1 MQGFSKFFEKS
12 NIDMVQTP
20 FRWDTSIHLQHWHND
35 LEHNMALVNLH
46 QSNDE
51 SLWSFMEGYATIL
64 VKIKD
69 LDPGVALHSMITALK
84 PGPFSD
90 SISKKQPR
98 DLDEL
103 RAQVAGSSKW
113 RNYYNFATKIRSRE
127 QKKGESSRKDKFK
140 PIQDK
145 SFKRSSNRLPKY
157 GHYTL
162 LNVSWACLLEEA
174 FYVETLCLPLLA
186 RLVNSTYW
194 SKHCRY
200 HQNYGHT
207 TEECVALKDK
217 IEEFIL
223 EGALNNYIYNPN
235 NNMGGYKG

>member
-1 MQGFSKFFEKS
+1 
-12 NIDMVQTP
+12 
-20 FRWDTSIHLQHWHND
+20 
-35 LEHNMALVNLH
+35 
-46 QSNDE
+46 
-51 SLWSFMEGYATIL
+51 MEGYATIL

-162 LNVSWACLLEEA
+162 LNVS
-174 FYVETLCLPLLA
+174 
-186 RLVNSTYW
+186 
-194 SKHCRY
+194 
-200 HQNYGHT
+200 
-207 TEECVALKDK
+207 
-217 IEEFIL
+217 
-223 EGALNNYIYNPN
+223 
-235 NNMGGYKG
+235 